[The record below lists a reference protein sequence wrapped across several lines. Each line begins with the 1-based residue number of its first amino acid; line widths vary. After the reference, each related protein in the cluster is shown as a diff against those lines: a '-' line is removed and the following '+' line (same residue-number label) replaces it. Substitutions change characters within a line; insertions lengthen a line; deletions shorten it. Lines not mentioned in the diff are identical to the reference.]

1 MYVYIMK
8 TKTLNYLSNKLFF
21 SVDDVAQAAGIRNK
35 SAQVLCSRYV
45 KNETFLR
52 LKKNFYVSAGNWP
65 HYNREDYFKIA
76 NYLQVPSYLSCVT
89 ALSFYGITTQV
100 QRDWYDNISVK
111 RSIRFETEGVAFNYY
126 KLKKEYY
133 FGFVR
138 HGYLFIATKEKA
150 FVDTAHLC
158 TFGKYSMDWHACDL
172 ETLDK
177 RLVADI
183 MVIFPK
189 ETQKAIRELCRI

>member
-1 MYVYIMK
+1 MK

-21 SVDDVAQAAGIRNK
+21 SVDDLAKAACIKNE

-52 LKKNFYVSAGNWP
+52 LKKNFYVLAGNWP
-65 HYNREDYFKIA
+65 RYNREDYFKIA
-76 NYLQVPSYLSCVT
+76 NYLQVPSYISCVT

-100 QRDWYDNISVK
+100 QRDWYDSISVK
-111 RSIRFETEGVAFNYY
+111 RSIRFEAEGITFNYY
-126 KLKKEYY
+126 KLKKKYY

-138 HGYLFIATKEKA
+138 HGDLFIATKEKA

-158 TFGKYSMDWHACDL
+158 AFGKYSMDWHACDL

-183 MVIFPK
+183 MLIFPEK
-189 ETQKAIRELCRI
+189 TQKAIRGLCRI